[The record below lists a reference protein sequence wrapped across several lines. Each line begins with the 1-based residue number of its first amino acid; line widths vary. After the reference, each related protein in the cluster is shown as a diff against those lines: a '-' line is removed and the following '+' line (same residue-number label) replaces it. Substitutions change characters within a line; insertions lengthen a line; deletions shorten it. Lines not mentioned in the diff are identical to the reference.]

1 MGLLGSIITNSKS
14 YSMDD
19 FDKEVR
25 QRIEHSQSKTNTNV
39 SEDKSLKHL
48 TVYACARVLAEGLAS
63 LPLHVYKR
71 RADGGAEKARDHPVY
86 GLLHDLPNNEM
97 TSMTWRES
105 QMGHHVLSGN
115 NYSLITLDGY
125 GRVVDIYPLDWNT
138 VTVRR
143 HEITNRIVYDVN
155 DRGKIETFPAEK
167 IFHVPGWGFDG
178 LKGYSPIRMA
188 ASAIGTG
195 LSSQDFVNRFYSQ
208 GMNIGAVL
216 EHPQALGDKAYERLL
231 EWIQSKGAGL
241 ANSWKP
247 MILEEGMKINRI
259 PMHFVDA
266 QFIETQELTRD
277 EICGIFRV
285 PPHMV
290 ANLKNATFS
299 NIEHQDLAYVKHT
312 LLPYIQRWE
321 QAINWKLFTPKER
334 AEGYYAKHNVE
345 GLLRGD
351 YKTRQEGLAIQ
362 RQNGALNANEWR
374 AEEER
379 NPIEGR
385 AGEAY
390 LVNGNMTPTDIA
402 NGKPSQTRSTE
413 GGEE

>member
-1 MGLLGSIITNSKS
+1 MGRLGNLITNSKS
-14 YSMDD
+14 YSIDD
-19 FDKEVR
+19 FDQEVR
-25 QRIEHSQSKTNTNV
+25 ERIELTQSRSNKNV
-39 SEDKSLKHL
+39 TEESSLRHL

-63 LPLHVYKR
+63 LPLHVRKKR
-71 RADGGAEKARDHPVY
+71 PDGGSEKARDHPVY

-105 QMGHHVLSGN
+105 QMGHHVLGGN
-115 NYSLITLDGY
+115 NYSVITLNGY
-125 GRVVDIYPLDWNT
+125 GRVVDLYPIDWNK
-138 VTVRR
+138 VQVRR
-143 HEITNRIVYDVN
+143 HNITNRIVYDIN
-155 DRGKIETFPAEK
+155 DRGKTETYPAEK

-178 LKGYSPIRMA
+178 LKGYSPVRMA
-188 ASAIGTG
+188 AEAIGTG
-195 LSSQDFVNRFYSQ
+195 LSAQDFINRFYAQ
-208 GMNIGAVL
+208 GMNIGSVL
-216 EHPQALGDKAYERLL
+216 EHPQALGDKAYERLQ
-231 EWIQSKGAGL
+231 EWMQSKGAGL

-299 NIEHQDLAYVKHT
+299 NIEHQDLAFVKHS

-321 QAINWKLFTPKER
+321 QVMNWKLFTPKER
-334 AEGYYAKHNVE
+334 EQGYYTKLNVE

-351 YKTRQEGLAIQ
+351 YKSRQEGLAIQ
-362 RQNGALNANEWR
+362 RQNGAINANEWR
-374 AEEER
+374 DEEER
-379 NPIEGR
+379 NPIEGKS
-385 AGEAY
+385 GEAY
-390 LVNGNMTPTDIA
+390 LVNGNMIPTDMA
-402 NGKPSQTRSTE
+402 NGKPSQSRST
-413 GGEE
+413 